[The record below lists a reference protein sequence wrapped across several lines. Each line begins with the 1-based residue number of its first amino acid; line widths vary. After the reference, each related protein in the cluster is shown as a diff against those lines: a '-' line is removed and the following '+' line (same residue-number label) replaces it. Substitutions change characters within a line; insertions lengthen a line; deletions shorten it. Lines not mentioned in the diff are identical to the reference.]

1 MTNKAKSRFSKYAPF
16 YDLLYEDKDYG
27 AEAYFISD
35 LIKDFKN
42 DKKLTLLDAGCGT
55 GIHAIE
61 LSKLGYILEGS
72 DISREMIE
80 IAREKVKKTKFSVRF
95 HNESFQSLN
104 KIHGSFDVILCMFS
118 SINYLTRLEDVDIFF
133 RNVFSLLKKDGIFI
147 FDFWN
152 GEAVEKGFSKVRTK
166 SAENN
171 SMKIDRKSETFIDT
185 KTQEVFLKFYFDLYE
200 NNSLIDSFVENH
212 HLRYFFIQEMKK
224 ILSKNNLNFLF
235 SCPFMEKES
244 KIYSD
249 TWNISFVVKK

>member
-1 MTNKAKSRFSKYAPF
+1 
-16 YDLLYEDKDYG
+16 
-27 AEAYFISD
+27 
-35 LIKDFKN
+35 
-42 DKKLTLLDAGCGT
+42 
-55 GIHAIE
+55 
-61 LSKLGYILEGS
+61 
-72 DISREMIE
+72 
-80 IAREKVKKTKFSVRF
+80 
-95 HNESFQSLN
+95 LN
-104 KIHGSFDVILCMFS
+104 C
-118 SINYLTRLEDVDIFF
+118 
-133 RNVFSLLKKDGIFI
+133 
-147 FDFWN
+147 
-152 GEAVEKGFSKVRTK
+152 EAVEKGFSKVRTK